1 MTDKFKMSKP
11 GEVILEPKPCPE
23 YVSMNKLA
31 PKSTNPKDRIG
42 MHKPPLHLIPGVALV
57 EESMAFKDGA
67 EKYGPYNWRD
77 EKVSA
82 SIYVS
87 AALRHLHDWYDGQEC
102 ASDSGRH
109 HLAHARACLGILL
122 DAQSIGQ
129 MVDDRPKPG
138 KTAER
143 IEALTVKKTPAV

>member
-1 MTDKFKMSKP
+1 
-11 GEVILEPKPCPE
+11 
-23 YVSMNKLA
+23 
-31 PKSTNPKDRIG
+31 
-42 MHKPPLHLIPGVALV
+42 
-57 EESMAFKDGA
+57 MAFKDGA

-143 IEALTVKKTPAV
+143 IEALTVKKTPTP